1 MPKNEKKIGQ
11 LLLLLRTLCQTLCN
25 LKMEIQ
31 DSFIQL
37 VEESIRANWD
47 RDALT
52 DYKGATLQYKD
63 VARKIEKMHIL
74 FEHAGI
80 KKGDKIALCGRN
92 SANWTA
98 TFLGVVTYGAVAVPI
113 LHEFKADNVHH
124 IVNHSEARML
134 FVGDQ
139 VWEMFNEA
147 AMPNLEGIIEL
158 KNFDLVVSRSEKLTY
173 AREHL
178 NEEFGKKYPCRFRA
192 EQVSYR
198 REEPEELAVINYTSG
213 TTGYSKGVMLP
224 YRSIISNIVHIDQK
238 VGLKA
243 GDSIVSMLPLGH
255 IFGLVFDFL
264 YGITKGAHLWFL
276 TRMPSPKI
284 IAESFAVI
292 RPRVIACV
300 PLIVEKIFKKNILPK
315 VDNKLGKLLLNLPI
329 ISDKIKEQIRQQAM
343 EVFGGNFIEIVIG
356 GAPFNPEVEA
366 FLRKINFPYTI
377 AYGMT
382 ECAPLICHSRWDEIL
397 YTSCGK
403 TVANMETKVISEDPE
418 RIPGEL
424 VCRGMNVML
433 GYYKNESATAQTID
447 KDGWLHTGDMA
458 IKDADGNIFIKG
470 RCKNMLLTASGQNI
484 YPEEIEARLNN
495 MPYVNESL
503 VILKENKLVALVYP
517 DNEDAFSQGMNK
529 KQLEEALEQNRI
541 ELNKVLPAY
550 SQITQV
556 KLYPEEFE
564 KTAKK
569 SIKRFLYQ

>member
-1 MPKNEKKIGQ
+1 
-11 LLLLLRTLCQTLCN
+11 
-25 LKMEIQ
+25 MEIQ

-98 TFLGVVTYGAVAVPI
+98 TFLGVVTYGAVAVTI

-529 KQLEEALEQNRI
+529 KQLEEALELNRI

>member
-1 MPKNEKKIGQ
+1 
-11 LLLLLRTLCQTLCN
+11 
-25 LKMEIQ
+25 METT
-31 DSFIQL
+31 SSLIQL
-37 VEESIRANWD
+37 IEESIRKNWNL
-47 RDALT
+47 DAMT

-98 TFLGVVTYGAVAVPI
+98 TFLGVITYGAVAVPI
-113 LHEFKADNVHH
+113 LHEFKADNVHN

-139 VWEMFNEA
+139 VWENFNEA
-147 AMPNLEGIIEL
+147 AMPHLEGIIEL
-158 KNFDLVVSRSEKLTY
+158 KNFDLVVSRSQRLTY

-178 NEEFGKKYPCRFRA
+178 NEEFGKRYPCRFRA
-192 EQVSYR
+192 ENVSYR

-224 YRSIISNIVHIDQK
+224 YRSIISNVVHIHKK
-238 VGLKA
+238 VGLKP
-243 GDSIVSMLPLGH
+243 GDNVVSMLPLGH
-255 IFGLVFDFL
+255 IFGLVFDFI
-264 YGITKGAHLWFL
+264 YGVTVGAHLWFL

-284 IAESFAVI
+284 IAESFAEI

-315 VDNKLGKLLLNLPI
+315 VDNKLGKLLLKLPI
-329 ISDKIKEQIRQQAM
+329 VSDKIKEQIRTQAM

-382 ECAPLICHSRWDEIL
+382 EAAPLICHSRWDEIL

-403 TVANMETKVISEDPE
+403 TVSNMETKVLSSDPE

-433 GYYKNESATAQTID
+433 GYYKNEEATAQAID
-447 KDGWLHTGDMA
+447 CNGWLHTGDMA
-458 IKDADGNIFIKG
+458 IKDAEGNIFIKG

-484 YPEEIEARLNN
+484 YPEEIEVRLNN
-495 MPYVNESL
+495 MPFVNESL
-503 VILKENKLVALVYP
+503 VILAGDKLIALVYP
-517 DNEDAFSQGMNK
+517 DNEEAFAQGMDK
-529 KQLEEALEQNRI
+529 KALEAAIEVNRT
-541 ELNKVLPAY
+541 ELNKMLPAY
-550 SQITQV
+550 SQITRI

-569 SIKRFLYQ
+569 SIKRFLYQDIKE

>member
-1 MPKNEKKIGQ
+1 MH
-11 LLLLLRTLCQTLCN
+11 TLCQTLCN

-80 KKGDKIALCGRN
+80 QKGDKIALCGRN

-458 IKDADGNIFIKG
+458 IKDANGNIFIKG

-484 YPEEIEARLNN
+484 YLEEIEARLNN

-529 KQLEEALEQNRI
+529 KQLEEALELNRI

>member
-1 MPKNEKKIGQ
+1 
-11 LLLLLRTLCQTLCN
+11 
-25 LKMEIQ
+25 MEIQ
-31 DSFIQL
+31 NSFIELIEQ
-37 VEESIRANWD
+37 SIRNNWNQ
-47 RDALT
+47 DALT
-52 DYKGATLQYKD
+52 DYKGITLQYKD
-63 VARKIEKMHIL
+63 VARKIEKLHIL
-74 FEHAGI
+74 FEHIGI
-80 KKGDKIALCGRN
+80 KPGDKIALCGRN

-98 TFLGVVTYGAVAVPI
+98 TFLGIITYGAVAVPI
-113 LHEFKADNVHH
+113 LHEFKADNVHN

-139 VWEMFNEA
+139 VWENFNEA
-147 AMPNLEGIIEL
+147 AMPHLDGIIEL
-158 KNFDLVVSRSEKLTY
+158 KNFDLVVSRSKELSY
-173 AREHL
+173 IREHL
-178 NEEFGKKYPCRFRA
+178 NEEFGKRYPCRFRA
-192 EQVSYR
+192 EQVNYR
-198 REEPEELAVINYTSG
+198 RELPEELAVINYTSG

-224 YRSIISNIVHIDQK
+224 YRSILSNIIHIHDK
-238 VGLKA
+238 VGLKP
-243 GDSIVSMLPLGH
+243 GDRIVSMLPLGH

-264 YGITKGAHLWFL
+264 YGMTVGAHLWFL

-284 IAESFAVI
+284 IAESFAEI

-315 VDNKLGKLLLNLPI
+315 VDNRMGKLLLKLPI
-329 ISDKIKEQIRQQAM
+329 ISDRIKEQIRQQAM
-343 EVFGGNFIEIVIG
+343 EVFGGNFIEIVVG

-397 YTSCGK
+397 YTSCGE
-403 TVANMETKVISEDPE
+403 TVANMETRVLSSDPE
-418 RIPGEL
+418 KIPGEL
-424 VCRGMNVML
+424 VCKGANVML
-433 GYYKNESATAQTID
+433 GYYKNEEATAQTID

-458 IKDADGNIFIKG
+458 IKDREGNIFIKG

-495 MPYVNESL
+495 MPFVNESL
-503 VILKENKLVALVYP
+503 VILSGDKLIALVYA
-517 DNEDAFSQGMNK
+517 DNEEAYAQGFNT
-529 KQLEEALEQNRI
+529 KQLEEAIENNRI

-550 SQITQV
+550 CQITRV

-569 SIKRFLYQ
+569 SIKRFLYQDIAL

>member
-1 MPKNEKKIGQ
+1 
-11 LLLLLRTLCQTLCN
+11 
-25 LKMEIQ
+25 METT
-31 DSFIQL
+31 SSLIQL
-37 VEESIRANWD
+37 IEESIRKNWNL
-47 RDALT
+47 DAMT

-98 TFLGVVTYGAVAVPI
+98 TFLGVITYGAVAVPI
-113 LHEFKADNVHH
+113 LHEFKADNVHN

-139 VWEMFNEA
+139 VWENFNEA
-147 AMPNLEGIIEL
+147 AMPHLEGIIEQ
-158 KNFDLVVSRSEKLTY
+158 KNFDLVVSRSQRLTY

-178 NEEFGKKYPCRFRA
+178 NEEFGKRYPCRFRA
-192 EQVSYR
+192 ENVSYR

-224 YRSIISNIVHIDQK
+224 YRSIISNVVHIHKK
-238 VGLKA
+238 VGLKP
-243 GDSIVSMLPLGH
+243 GDNVVSMLPLGH
-255 IFGLVFDFL
+255 IFGLVFDFI
-264 YGITKGAHLWFL
+264 YGVTVGAHLWFL

-284 IAESFAVI
+284 IAESFAEI

-315 VDNKLGKLLLNLPI
+315 VDNKLGKLLLKLPI
-329 ISDKIKEQIRQQAM
+329 VSDKIKEQIRTQAM

-382 ECAPLICHSRWDEIL
+382 EAAPLICHSRWDEIQ

-403 TVANMETKVISEDPE
+403 TVSNMETKVLSSDPE

-433 GYYKNESATAQTID
+433 GYYKNEEATAQAID
-447 KDGWLHTGDMA
+447 CNGWLHTGDMA
-458 IKDADGNIFIKG
+458 IKDAEGNIFIKG

-495 MPYVNESL
+495 MPFVNESL
-503 VILKENKLVALVYP
+503 VILAGDKLIALVYP
-517 DNEDAFSQGMNK
+517 DNEEAFAQGMDK
-529 KQLEEALEQNRI
+529 KALEAAIEVNRT
-541 ELNKVLPAY
+541 ELNKMLPAY
-550 SQITQV
+550 SQITRI

-569 SIKRFLYQ
+569 SIKRFLYQDIKE

>member
-1 MPKNEKKIGQ
+1 
-11 LLLLLRTLCQTLCN
+11 
-25 LKMEIQ
+25 METT
-31 DSFIQL
+31 SSLIQL
-37 VEESIRANWD
+37 IEESIRKNWNL
-47 RDALT
+47 DAMT

-63 VARKIEKMHIL
+63 VARKIEKMYIL

-98 TFLGVVTYGAVAVPI
+98 TFLGVITYGAVAVPI
-113 LHEFKADNVHH
+113 LHEFKADNVHN

-139 VWEMFNEA
+139 VWENFNEA
-147 AMPNLEGIIEL
+147 AMPHLEGIIEL
-158 KNFDLVVSRSEKLTY
+158 KNFDLVVSRSQRLTY

-178 NEEFGKKYPCRFRA
+178 NEEFGKRYPCRFRA
-192 EQVSYR
+192 ENVSYR

-224 YRSIISNIVHIDQK
+224 YRSIISNVVHIHKK
-238 VGLKA
+238 VGLKP
-243 GDSIVSMLPLGH
+243 GDNVVSMLPLGH
-255 IFGLVFDFL
+255 IFGLVFDFI
-264 YGITKGAHLWFL
+264 YGVTVGAHLWFL

-284 IAESFAVI
+284 IAESFAEI

-315 VDNKLGKLLLNLPI
+315 VDNKLGKLLLKLPI
-329 ISDKIKEQIRQQAM
+329 VSDKIKEQIRTQAM

-382 ECAPLICHSRWDEIL
+382 EAAPLICHSRWDEIL

-403 TVANMETKVISEDPE
+403 TVSNMETKVLSSDPE

-433 GYYKNESATAQTID
+433 GYYKNEEATAQAID
-447 KDGWLHTGDMA
+447 CNGWLHTGDMA
-458 IKDADGNIFIKG
+458 IKDAEGNIFIKG

-495 MPYVNESL
+495 MPFVNESL
-503 VILKENKLVALVYP
+503 VILAGDKLIALVYP
-517 DNEDAFSQGMNK
+517 DNEEAFAQGMDK
-529 KQLEEALEQNRI
+529 KALEAAIEVNRT
-541 ELNKVLPAY
+541 ELNKMLPAY
-550 SQITQV
+550 SQITRI

-569 SIKRFLYQ
+569 SIKRFLYQDIKE

>member
-1 MPKNEKKIGQ
+1 
-11 LLLLLRTLCQTLCN
+11 
-25 LKMEIQ
+25 MEIQ

-37 VEESIRANWD
+37 IEQSIRKNWD
-47 RDALT
+47 RSALT

-74 FEHAGI
+74 FQHAGI
-80 KKGDKIALCGRN
+80 QPGDKIALCGRN
-92 SANWTA
+92 SANWGA
-98 TFLGVVTYGAVAVPI
+98 TFLGVITYGAVAVPI
-113 LHEFKADNVHH
+113 LHEFKADNVHN

-139 VWEMFNEA
+139 VWENFNEA
-147 AMPNLEGIIEL
+147 AMPHLEGIIEL
-158 KNFDLVVSRSEKLTY
+158 KNFDLVVSRSKQLSY

-198 REEPEELAVINYTSG
+198 RESPEELAVINYTSG

-224 YRSIISNIVHIDQK
+224 YRSILSNVVHIDNK

-243 GDSIVSMLPLGH
+243 GDRIVSMLPLGH

-264 YGITKGAHLWFL
+264 YGITAGAHLWFL

-284 IAESFAVI
+284 IAESFTEI
-292 RPRVIACV
+292 RPRIIACV

-329 ISDKIKEQIRQQAM
+329 ISDKIKENIRQQAM
-343 EVFGGNFIEIVIG
+343 EVFGGNFIEIVVG
-356 GAPFNPEVEA
+356 GAPFNAEVEA

-382 ECAPLICHSRWDEIL
+382 ECAPLICHSRWDEIQ

-403 TVANMETKVISEDPE
+403 TVANMETRVLSDNPT
-418 RIPGEL
+418 RIPGGL
-424 VCRGMNVML
+424 VCRGMNTML
-433 GYYKNESATAQTID
+433 GYYKNEKATEETID
-447 KDGWLHTGDMA
+447 KEGWLHTGDMA
-458 IKDADGNIFIKG
+458 IKDEQGNIYIKG

-495 MPYVNESL
+495 MPFVNESL
-503 VILKENKLVALVYP
+503 VILQNNKLIALVYP
-517 DNEDAFSQGMNK
+517 DNEEAFQQNMNAH
-529 KQLEEALEQNRI
+529 QLEEAIENNRI
-541 ELNKVLPAY
+541 ELNSQLPAY
-550 SQITQV
+550 AQITRI

-569 SIKRFLYQ
+569 SIKRYLYQDIR

>member
-1 MPKNEKKIGQ
+1 MH
-11 LLLLLRTLCQTLCN
+11 TLCQTLCN

-31 DSFIQL
+31 DCFIQL

-80 KKGDKIALCGRN
+80 RKGDKIALCGRN

-238 VGLKA
+238 VGQKA
-243 GDSIVSMLPLGH
+243 RDSIVSMLPLGH

-458 IKDADGNIFIKG
+458 IKDANGNIFIKG

-529 KQLEEALEQNRI
+529 KQLEEALELNRI

>member
-1 MPKNEKKIGQ
+1 
-11 LLLLLRTLCQTLCN
+11 
-25 LKMEIQ
+25 METT
-31 DSFIQL
+31 SSLIQL
-37 VEESIRANWD
+37 IEESIRKNWNL
-47 RDALT
+47 DAMT

-98 TFLGVVTYGAVAVPI
+98 TFLGVITYGAVAVPI
-113 LHEFKADNVHH
+113 LHEFKADNVHN

-139 VWEMFNEA
+139 VWENFNEA
-147 AMPNLEGIIEL
+147 AMPHLEGIIEL
-158 KNFDLVVSRSEKLTY
+158 KNFDLVVSRSQRLTY

-178 NEEFGKKYPCRFRA
+178 NEEFGKRYPCRFRA
-192 EQVSYR
+192 ENVSYR

-224 YRSIISNIVHIDQK
+224 YRSIISNVVHIHKK
-238 VGLKA
+238 VGLKP
-243 GDSIVSMLPLGH
+243 GDNVVSMLPLGH
-255 IFGLVFDFL
+255 IFGLVFDFI
-264 YGITKGAHLWFL
+264 YGVTVGAHLWFL

-284 IAESFAVI
+284 IAESFAEI

-315 VDNKLGKLLLNLPI
+315 VDNKLGKLLLKLPI
-329 ISDKIKEQIRQQAM
+329 VSDKIKEQIRTQAM

-382 ECAPLICHSRWDEIL
+382 EAAPLICHSRWDEIL

-403 TVANMETKVISEDPE
+403 TVSNMETKVLSSDPE

-433 GYYKNESATAQTID
+433 GYYKNEEATAQAID
-447 KDGWLHTGDMA
+447 CNGWLHTGDMA
-458 IKDADGNIFIKG
+458 IKDAEGNIFIKG

-495 MPYVNESL
+495 MPFVNESL
-503 VILKENKLVALVYP
+503 VILAGDKLIALVCP
-517 DNEDAFSQGMNK
+517 DNEEAFAQGMDK
-529 KQLEEALEQNRI
+529 KALEAAIEVNRT
-541 ELNKVLPAY
+541 ELNKMLPAY
-550 SQITQV
+550 SQITRI

-569 SIKRFLYQ
+569 SIKRFLYQDIKE

>member
-1 MPKNEKKIGQ
+1 MH
-11 LLLLLRTLCQTLCN
+11 TLCQTLCN

-80 KKGDKIALCGRN
+80 RKGDKIALCGRN

-158 KNFDLVVSRSEKLTY
+158 KNFDLVVSRSEKLAY

-329 ISDKIKEQIRQQAM
+329 ISDKIKEQIRQQGM

-517 DNEDAFSQGMNK
+517 DNEDAFSHGMNK
-529 KQLEEALEQNRI
+529 KQLEEALELNRI

>member
-1 MPKNEKKIGQ
+1 MH
-11 LLLLLRTLCQTLCN
+11 TLCQTLCN

-37 VEESIRANWD
+37 VEESIRANWN

-213 TTGYSKGVMLP
+213 TTDYSKGVMLP

-458 IKDADGNIFIKG
+458 IKDANGNIFIKG

-529 KQLEEALEQNRI
+529 KQLEEALELNRI

>member
-1 MPKNEKKIGQ
+1 MD
-11 LLLLLRTLCQTLCN
+11 
-25 LKMEIQ
+25 IQ
-31 DSFIQL
+31 SSLIQL
-37 VEESIRANWD
+37 IEDSIRKNWD
-47 RDALT
+47 LDAMT

-74 FEHAGI
+74 FEYAGI

-98 TFLGVVTYGAVAVPI
+98 TFLGVITYGAVAVPI
-113 LHEFKADNVHH
+113 LHEFKADNVHNV
-124 IVNHSEARML
+124 VNHSEARIL

-139 VWEMFNEA
+139 VWENYNEA
-147 AMPNLEGIIEL
+147 AMPHLEGIIEL

-178 NEEFGKKYPCRFRA
+178 NEEFGKRYPCRFRSTDI
-192 EQVSYR
+192 SYR
-198 REEPEELAVINYTSG
+198 REEPEELAIINYTSG

-224 YRSIISNIVHIDQK
+224 YRSILSNIVHIHDK
-238 VGLKA
+238 VELKA

-264 YGITKGAHLWFL
+264 YGVTVGAHLWFL

-292 RPRVIACV
+292 CPRVIACV

-329 ISDKIKEQIRQQAM
+329 IKEQIRHQAM
-343 EVFGGNFIEIVIG
+343 EVFGGNFIEIVVG
-356 GAPFNPEVEA
+356 GAPFNAEVEA

-382 ECAPLICHSRWDEIL
+382 ETAPLICHSRWDEIK
-397 YTSCGK
+397 YMSCGK
-403 TVANMETKVISEDPE
+403 TVANMETRILSDDPE
-418 RIPGEL
+418 NIPGEL

-433 GYYKNESATAQTID
+433 GYYKNEEATAQTID

-458 IKDADGNIFIKG
+458 VKDTEGNIYIKG

-503 VILKENKLVALVYP
+503 VILSDNKLVALVYA
-517 DNEDAFSQGMNK
+517 DNEEAFSQGMDK
-529 KQLEEALEQNRI
+529 KQLEAAIEANRVM
-541 ELNKVLPAY
+541 LNKTLPAY
-550 SQITQV
+550 SQIAHV

-569 SIKRFLYQ
+569 SIKRYLYQDIKE

>member
-1 MPKNEKKIGQ
+1 
-11 LLLLLRTLCQTLCN
+11 
-25 LKMEIQ
+25 MEIQ

-458 IKDADGNIFIKG
+458 IKDANGNIFIKG

-529 KQLEEALEQNRI
+529 KQLEEALELNRI

-569 SIKRFLYQ
+569 SIKRFLYHVVY

>member
-1 MPKNEKKIGQ
+1 
-11 LLLLLRTLCQTLCN
+11 
-25 LKMEIQ
+25 METT
-31 DSFIQL
+31 SSLIQL
-37 VEESIRANWD
+37 IEESIRKNWNL
-47 RDALT
+47 DAMT

-98 TFLGVVTYGAVAVPI
+98 TFLGVITYGAVAVPI
-113 LHEFKADNVHH
+113 LHEFKADNVHN

-139 VWEMFNEA
+139 VWENFNEA
-147 AMPNLEGIIEL
+147 AMPHLEGIIEL
-158 KNFDLVVSRSEKLTY
+158 KNFDLVVSRSQRLTY

-178 NEEFGKKYPCRFRA
+178 NEEFGKRYPCRFRA
-192 EQVSYR
+192 ENVSYR

-224 YRSIISNIVHIDQK
+224 YRSIISNVVHIHKK
-238 VGLKA
+238 VGLKP
-243 GDSIVSMLPLGH
+243 GDNVVSMLPLGH
-255 IFGLVFDFL
+255 IFGLVFDFI
-264 YGITKGAHLWFL
+264 YGVTVGAHLWFL

-284 IAESFAVI
+284 IAESFAEI

-315 VDNKLGKLLLNLPI
+315 VDNRLGKLLLKLPI
-329 ISDKIKEQIRQQAM
+329 VSDKIKEQIRTQAM

-382 ECAPLICHSRWDEIL
+382 EAAPLICHSRWDEIL

-403 TVANMETKVISEDPE
+403 TVSNMETKVLSSDPE

-433 GYYKNESATAQTID
+433 GYYKNEEATAQAID
-447 KDGWLHTGDMA
+447 CNGWLHTGDMA
-458 IKDADGNIFIKG
+458 IKDAEGNIFIKG

-495 MPYVNESL
+495 MPFVNESL
-503 VILKENKLVALVYP
+503 VILAGDKLIALVHP
-517 DNEDAFSQGMNK
+517 DNEEAFAQGMDK
-529 KQLEEALEQNRI
+529 KALEAAIEVNRT
-541 ELNKVLPAY
+541 ELNKMLPAY
-550 SQITQV
+550 SQITRI

-569 SIKRFLYQ
+569 SIKRFLYQDIKE

>member
-1 MPKNEKKIGQ
+1 MH
-11 LLLLLRTLCQTLCN
+11 TLCQTLCN

-80 KKGDKIALCGRN
+80 RKGDKIALCGRN

-178 NEEFGKKYPCRFRA
+178 NEEFRKKYPCRFRA

-517 DNEDAFSQGMNK
+517 DNEDAFSHGMNK
-529 KQLEEALEQNRI
+529 KQLEEALELNRI